1 MLVLLLLC
9 EVFVSMIHSV
19 VMMYWSMVPGPHWI
33 MPISHW
39 GCVMMELV
47 RIICHGTKE
56 AIILLTVALLLLKLL
71 QESVGFK
78 LLISLDGIDNA
89 S

>member
-1 MLVLLLLC
+1 
-9 EVFVSMIHSV
+9 MIHSV